1 VKSLPPGRYTDGQ
14 GLQLLVKSSGARS
27 WVMRY
32 RFAGQYRDTGLGNA
46 SGPAAM
52 SLADARKVAAS
63 IRAKIVSGI
72 DPVGERKAVAAKVQA
87 DAVRLISFRDVA
99 ESYLEANADT
109 WRNEKHRSQ
118 WYSTLAM
125 YVYPVMGD
133 LPIAEVDTQHVMAVI
148 EPIWKTKPE
157 TASRVR
163 GRIEIILDAGKVRGY
178 RSGDNPARWRNHLA
192 LILPKPKKLS
202 RGHHKALPYREM
214 PTFIERLRERQA
226 VAAMALE
233 FTILTAARTGE
244 TIGARWQEID
254 FERALWVVPANRMKA
269 YREHR
274 VPLCERAIE
283 ILRTV
288 KGLGSD
294 YLFPSPRGGAMSN
307 MAMNLLLRRMD
318 VDVTVH
324 GFRSVFRDWV
334 AECTAFDRDAAEM
347 ALAHS
352 ISNAT
357 ESAYRRGDMFEKR
370 RAMMAAWEAYC
381 DGRAALG
388 GDNVRPIQR
397 LTA

>member
-1 VKSLPPGRYTDGQ
+1 
-14 GLQLLVKSSGARS
+14 
-27 WVMRY
+27 
-32 RFAGQYRDTGLGNA
+32 
-46 SGPAAM
+46 
-52 SLADARKVAAS
+52 
-63 IRAKIVSGI
+63 
-72 DPVGERKAVAAKVQA
+72 
-87 DAVRLISFRDVA
+87 
-99 ESYLEANADT
+99 
-109 WRNEKHRSQ
+109 
-118 WYSTLAM
+118 
-125 YVYPVMGD
+125 
-133 LPIAEVDTQHVMAVI
+133 
-148 EPIWKTKPE
+148 
-157 TASRVR
+157 
-163 GRIEIILDAGKVRGY
+163 
-178 RSGDNPARWRNHLA
+178 

-202 RGHHKALPYREM
+202 RGHHKALPYQEM
-214 PTFIERLRERQA
+214 PAFIDRLRQRQA

-244 TIGARWQEID
+244 VIGARWQEID
-254 FERALWVVPANRMKA
+254 LERALWIVPANRMKA

-288 KGLGSD
+288 KAIGSD

-307 MAMNLLLRRMD
+307 MAMSLLLRRMD

-334 AECTAFDRDAAEM
+334 AECTAFDRDTAEM

-370 RAMMAAWEAYC
+370 RALMAAWQSYC
-381 DGRAALG
+381 DGSAATG